1 MGEAADATARRSTPS
16 DRCLNRD
23 VLAPVIGARRA
34 NRRFSRRKS
43 ALDRIVETDLVGNVA
58 HSFYGSRVIVVL
70 ATYFGPPTRQN
81 DTLAKRRD
89 TLVAGTEARAP

>member
-1 MGEAADATARRSTPS
+1 MSEAADATARLSTSS

-23 VLAPVIGARRA
+23 VLAPIIGARRA

-58 HSFYGSRVIVVL
+58 HSFYGSRVIVL
-70 ATYFGPPTRQN
+70 PTYFGPPTRQN
-81 DTLAKRRD
+81 DIPAKRRD
-89 TLVAGTEARAP
+89 T